1 MIKKRKWYI
10 FVFTLVIALLLASP
24 NASEANGQAVTRG
37 EFIQHLITTMGVDVK
52 EEVKDFPFTDVDAEL
67 APYVEA
73 AVRLGITT
81 GKTETTFAPNEKV
94 TREQAYVFL
103 IRSLQLKD
111 DYPTS
116 NLEKFKD
123 FRAIQ
128 SWSKKELAAAVHLE
142 LLKGFPDQTLR
153 PNQPI
158 TKVQM
163 ETILT
168 RYTTNIEK
176 ITFIHT
182 NDTHGRILANEQNK
196 EMGFAKITRIV
207 NDVRQQNKHTLL
219 VDLGDTFHG
228 TTYVNLNKGQAVA
241 DIMNAM
247 KYDAMVPGNHDF
259 NYGQDRLLEL
269 KNLVQFP
276 VVSGNVNKNGKPFLP
291 AYTIKQVGGKK
302 IALVGLTATDTAVKT
317 NPAGIVGI
325 TFADEE
331 ETLKRIVNELKGQV
345 DHIVVLSH
353 SGLQTDEKLAN
364 NVQGIDVI
372 LGGHSHDTIE
382 APKKFKYAYVSQ
394 AFEYGKAL
402 GQTNLLFYKGKLIGV
417 NGFLYR
423 DSADKQ
429 EDTAVQK
436 IVQTYKNSI
445 DTALQE
451 VIATINVH
459 LDGERANVRTKE
471 TNLGNLITDAMRAAL
486 QTDVAITN
494 GGGIRASIPQGAV
507 TRNHVL
513 TTLPFANTLV
523 KISLTGADLKKALEH
538 GVRLYPEQNGGFPH
552 VSGIRFTFDARKPA
566 GERITSIEVNG
577 QPLDETK
584 TYTVATNDFLASG
597 GDGYTMF
604 TNGQIAFDSGELL
617 STIVMNYLASKPV
630 IPSVEGRITVVG
642 Q

>member
-1 MIKKRKWYI
+1 MHKMKKWMMLACMFAVA
-10 FVFTLVIALLLASP
+10 FVLQP
-24 NASEANGQAVTRG
+24 QASEASEYVTRG
-37 EFIQHLITTMGVDVK
+37 EFVQQLITTLGVDIK
-52 EEVKDFPFTDVDAEL
+52 SEVKDLPFTDVDPQL

-73 AVRLGITT
+73 AIRLGIAT
-81 GKTETTFAPNEKV
+81 GKTETTFAPNEKI

-103 IRSLQLKD
+103 IRSLQLRHH
-111 DYPTS
+111 YAT
-116 NLEKFKD
+116 NVFKLYQD
-123 FRAIQ
+123 GATTKPWAQQ
-128 SWSKKELAAAVHLE
+128 SLAAALHLG
-142 LLKGFPDQTLR
+142 LLQGYSDKTIRPQQWLTAEQT
-153 PNQPI
+153 
-158 TKVQM
+158 KA
-163 ETILT
+163 ILK
-168 RYTTNIEK
+168 RYETNIEK

-182 NDTHGRILANEQNK
+182 NDTHGRIIANEKNG
-196 EMGFAKITRIV
+196 EMGFAKIAKIAQ
-207 NDVRQQNKHTLL
+207 DARQKNKQTLL

-228 TTYVNLNKGQAVA
+228 TTYVNLNSGQAVV
-241 DIMNAM
+241 DLMNAM

-259 NYGQDRLLEL
+259 NYGQNRLLEL
-269 KNLVQFP
+269 KQAVQFP
-276 VVSGNVNKNGKPFLP
+276 VVSGNIYKDGKPFLP
-291 AYTIKQVGGKK
+291 AYTIKQVGNKK

-331 ETLKRIVNELKGQV
+331 ATLKQLVSELKGKV

-364 NVQGIDVI
+364 NVSGVDVI

-423 DSADKQ
+423 DHATKQ
-429 EDTAVQK
+429 EDAAIRS
-436 IVQTYKNSI
+436 IVDTYKNTTDS
-445 DTALQE
+445 TLQQ
-451 VIATINVH
+451 VIATIDVN

-471 TNLGNLITDAMRAAL
+471 TNLGNLIADAMRQAL
-486 QTDVAITN
+486 QTDVALTN
-494 GGGIRASIPQGAV
+494 GGGIRASIPQGEV

-523 KISLTGADLKKALEH
+523 KVSMSGADLKKALEH

-552 VSGIRFTFDARKPA
+552 VSGIRFTFDATKPA
-566 GERITSIEVNG
+566 GSRVTSVEVNG

-584 TYTVATNDFLASG
+584 TYTVATNDFIAKG
-597 GDGYTMF
+597 GDGYDMF
-604 TNGQIAFDSGELL
+604 AASNIEFDSGELL
-617 STIVMNYLASKPV
+617 STVVMNYLQAQKP
-630 IPSVEGRITVVG
+630 IPTVEDRITVVN